1 LRTTKKWYLDRDI
14 QLNHRVTEAYWQEDV
29 GQWKV
34 TVEHEGIVRVEHAD
48 ILISG
53 QGVLK

>member
-1 LRTTKKWYLDRDI
+1 MVKKWDLDRDVKLSHKI
-14 QLNHRVTEAYWQEDV
+14 VGAYWQEDL
-29 GQWKV
+29 GQWKLKV
-34 TVEHEGIVRVEHAD
+34 QHGNDEFEDYAD